1 VPFAGT
7 SYDTSYVVAERTGG
21 YLCEHL
27 GMYTVVP
34 CPGDY
39 AHRQRAAAP
48 TSAAC
53 GAAGSAVVGHPSSQP
68 ATVRLRVSGMFVRVS
83 ASGVEAEPES

>member
-1 VPFAGT
+1 VPFA
-7 SYDTSYVVAERTGG
+7 DTSYVVAEQTGS
-21 YLCEHL
+21 YWCEHL

-39 AHRQRAAAP
+39 AHGRRAAAP
-48 TSAAC
+48 TFAAC

-68 ATVRLRVSGMFVRVS
+68 ARVGLRVSAMFVRVS
-83 ASGVEAEPES
+83 TSGVEAEPES